1 MRNERER
8 DRSDRSRKREP
19 LFCTLCYPTALLD
32 IPSPAR
38 VTVSAAVVLATIRTN
53 LQIVNHPTVA
63 SNAVEQRVVS
73 VVGLAVLLRVV
84 HGLVDLGSVV
94 T

>member
-19 LFCTLCYPTALLD
+19 LFCTLCYPTAL
-32 IPSPAR
+32 
-38 VTVSAAVVLATIRTN
+38 SAAVVLATIGTN